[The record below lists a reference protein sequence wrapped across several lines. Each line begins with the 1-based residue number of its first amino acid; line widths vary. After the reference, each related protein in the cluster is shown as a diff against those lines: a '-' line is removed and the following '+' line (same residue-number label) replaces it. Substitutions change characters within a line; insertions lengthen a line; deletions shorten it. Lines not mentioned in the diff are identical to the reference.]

1 MENGV
6 MEGEVRSESTTTNRS
21 DVEEEEEIRKGLKV
35 EFEDQVAFYEEFG
48 LTSSES
54 ESLARAGFFLVPFD
68 ITEER
73 CKVVMN
79 NMQAVRYFFFFSI
92 SSHTTSNNF
101 THINRIEIHLN
112 YPNCYVPIERVSS
125 EVMMVTVLS
134 SRKICTMNFDVIFTR
149 KERNKTRT
157 TSLPHRHDN
166 FSNLLQICILN
177 IHQRRNT
184 RQLLSL

>member
-1 MENGV
+1 MDQDIDEKGV
-6 MEGEVRSESTTTNRS
+6 TDGDTTTSNRS
-21 DVEEEEEIRKGLKV
+21 DVEEEIRKGLKV
-35 EFEDQVAFYEEFG
+35 EFEDQVEFYEEFG
-48 LTSSES
+48 LTNSES

-149 KERNKTRT
+149 KERNKTTT